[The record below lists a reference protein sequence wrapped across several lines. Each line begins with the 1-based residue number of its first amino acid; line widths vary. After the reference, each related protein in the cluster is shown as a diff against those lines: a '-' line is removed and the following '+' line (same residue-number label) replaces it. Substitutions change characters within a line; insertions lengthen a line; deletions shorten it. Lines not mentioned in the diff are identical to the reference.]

1 MIKLMKMEAKD
12 LFNLSDEMLRKVDEA
27 AMAIAKEAS
36 EVETVSYGCI
46 CCGSGICTLGIAD
59 D

>member
-1 MIKLMKMEAKD
+1 MKMEAKD